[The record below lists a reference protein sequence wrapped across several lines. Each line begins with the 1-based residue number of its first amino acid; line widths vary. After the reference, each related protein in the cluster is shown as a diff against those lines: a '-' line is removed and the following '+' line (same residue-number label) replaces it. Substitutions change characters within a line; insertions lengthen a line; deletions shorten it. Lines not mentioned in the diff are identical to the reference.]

1 MVGVLAVHDR
11 LTLCCT
17 GAVPVP
23 VTDSATGP
31 FVALLVNEK
40 PPEVAPLAF
49 GLNLSVNVALCP
61 GPRVTG
67 NVKPVNVNSALLEET
82 DEIVTPDPV
91 ALNVPVCV

>member
-1 MVGVLAVHDR
+1 MLAVHDR

-23 VTDSATGP
+23 VTDSAKRP

-40 PPEVAPLAF
+40 FPDVAPLAC

-61 GPRVTG
+61 GLRVSG
-67 NVKPVNVNSALLEET
+67 NVNPVNVNSALLEET
-82 DEIVTPDPV
+82 DQIVTPDPA
-91 ALNVPVCV
+91 ALNIPVCV